1 MVRDRR
7 ATAPTDTTQAEAS
20 LMKHRIGRLILVSGF
35 AAVVHVVPAHGAPA
49 EARRATLRTF
59 AGTWIGHTRQL
70 RITRTGRATESVDD
84 GCCDHV
90 VTFRY
95 RLSRVRG
102 VPGNAKATATVTSV
116 AIGDPSAFGPSF
128 PAPRV
133 GEKGTVR
140 LRRGVITEPFIKTN
154 FCDDRFTTS
163 SPCGA

>member
-1 MVRDRR
+1 MKRR
-7 ATAPTDTTQAEAS
+7 V
-20 LMKHRIGRLILVSGF
+20 GRLIGIGAL
-35 AAVVHVVPAHGAPA
+35 AVAVHALPAHAAPA
-49 EARRATLRTF
+49 NATRATLRTF
-59 AGTWIGHTRQL
+59 AGTWVGHTRQL
-70 RITRTGRATESVDD
+70 RITRTGRATERVDS

-90 VTFRY
+90 ITFRY

-116 AIGDPSAFGPSF
+116 AIGDSSAFSQSF

-133 GEKGTVR
+133 GQKGTVR

>member
-1 MVRDRR
+1 
-7 ATAPTDTTQAEAS
+7 
-20 LMKHRIGRLILVSGF
+20 MKPKIGRLILVGAL
-35 AAVVHVVPAHGAPA
+35 AAVSHAGPAHGAPA
-49 EARRATLRTF
+49 DPTRATLGTF

-70 RITRTGRATESVDD
+70 SITRTGRATERVDD

-90 VTFRY
+90 ITFRY

-116 AIGDPSAFGPSF
+116 AIGDASAFGPSF

-133 GEKGTVR
+133 GQGGTIRV
-140 LRRGVITEPFIKTN
+140 RRGVITEPFIKTN
-154 FCDDRFTTS
+154 FCDDRFTTA